1 MKKFVETDKYGQLYI
16 DRILF
21 ESYFPVLFT
30 CQNSAREIFICVCCQ
45 NNAEGCKWLVGKT
58 EGKNIISM
66 LKDEITIRELFLERS
81 SGKISVDYVNGEYT
95 VEYNNSDWNEESVYL
110 PKKGSYIAAEKGE
123 FDEDILYFSALNSVY
138 YDTNLYR
145 YVSKASATVS
155 KDGLSVAEIPNNAAT
170 VFGNIMI
177 PSTIVSTLEFVG
189 KFCIDLSL
197 KSKKYET
204 QETYDIV
211 YDSSFNAAKNDLG
224 VVVNTND
231 SSMADAA

>member
-66 LKDEITIRELFLERS
+66 LKDEITIRELFLEHS
-81 SGKISVDYVNGEYT
+81 SGKMSVDYINGEYT

-110 PKKGSYIAAEKGE
+110 PKRGSYIVAEEGE
-123 FDEDILYFSALNSVY
+123 FDEDILYFAALNSVY
-138 YDTNLYR
+138 YDANLYKN
-145 YVSKASATVS
+145 VSKVSATVS
-155 KDGLSVAEIPNNAAT
+155 KDGSSVAEITNNAVAA
-170 VFGNIMI
+170 FGNIMI
-177 PSTIVSTLEFVG
+177 SSTVVNTLEFFS
-189 KFCIDLSL
+189 KFCIDLSM
-197 KSKKYET
+197 KSKKYEI
-204 QETYDIV
+204 QETYDVV